1 MSEPPLLFQYL
12 SDLVIL
18 EIQGSAFES
27 LLKVLQTPDIPVE
40 QSNEISNVVFTELL
54 MAFDEGKLETDHMVS
69 FLQAAITDDEKASV
83 FAQVFD
89 VFPLTEPMGQLLAK
103 LSETNTIQPATYAQY
118 IDLESLIL
126 AGIVPK
132 DTLLKQLNTHKRDD
146 LYTQKKF
153 NLLHE
158 EFEGFSK
165 LINEFYAIIKNPH
178 NQLEVEYAVNVV
190 ELMIGHYQLDPTRV
204 LDVLLD
210 MFSNSIVG
218 NHRFMMDFLKLSRWW
233 PATPADCISGM
244 DSLSVGGCEQAS
256 KLLALKLVKH
266 PSDREFSEAF
276 KITVSILIKEG
287 FVSFGSLY
295 KYFTRP
301 DSSMEALEKKYKA
314 ELEDKIFRANA
325 SALALAAPLVDDEAE
340 NGSSSAATTTADKN
354 KASNVSLNSMLK
366 HNLEY
371 QFLNAFLGNGL
382 YWPSIY
388 ILSNYPFLAYVES
401 EVQEL
406 MARLFG
412 AIIEPLYRQI
422 SPFSSLEL
430 SAFQQEKQ
438 IPFSRPLNKVGL
450 EEPVSSLL
458 YCFKPTARAFSNK
471 KLTYCYTEWNSDIPI
486 LQSSDDLIAIS
497 QQFLKFL
504 GVFVS
509 SDLEVFQKI
518 CEIVVSALKADSGA
532 ESKQKWFNYY
542 RNFLLS
548 AVCAI
553 EDNPI
558 PIHKAYDILK
568 FFDVE
573 DRYNLYGELHQVL
586 AKNNPH
592 VKIFYGRAEKATKD
606 VLKRLSK
613 ENVKQIMRK
622 LAKISFANPLPCF
635 LTILQQIESY
645 DNLNSLVVET
655 ASFFSEYGW
664 DNLTLAILMRLTASG
679 RSNIQA
685 DGLNER
691 QWNQSLASFIGKIC
705 LRYPESVDLST
716 LILYLLKSFHSH
728 EIAGLIVLK
737 EMLSSMGGIQAIT
750 NLTPLQIDVIN
761 CGSSMTRIVYKTIG
775 DERFDKQVPGST
787 FCKSLYKLDAVNEF
801 LVLLCRA
808 NRNIISGDDFSHL
821 KVLANKNDEVDAVSH
836 LLCTLVSFFG
846 DRDSAKQLLPINE
859 LVGKYQVP
867 VPWAFE
873 LCREYLDQDRL
884 SKTQAS
890 LPELLP
896 DLFNGFEPNLFV
908 TFWKL
913 KLYDLNYSSSLYD
926 SELEKLLANVTSL
939 KENISFSRR
948 DKDVQKDVI
957 ERLRSD
963 LLRTEK
969 LLKEIP
975 AQRALHEEHEKRI
988 IEEVSGTFTSWF
1000 GREHSPLSILK
1011 LLELCILPRAVHSSF
1026 DALFSAKFLFFLH
1039 KLGTPNYSVIAALSI
1054 IFSKRLLF
1062 GTLFTCTPTEAENLG
1077 LFVSEILKVV
1087 NSWTKEETFNSQ
1099 VEAHPV
1105 VDENLQQIT
1114 FASFRRYV
1122 YDFHGRILDDI
1133 RDALHVTEYMSRR
1146 NAITFLKN
1154 LLGVYPTVEDH
1165 CEAVIELIENI
1176 SKREKRDDLKL
1187 SSSALIG
1194 HVKSRSG
1201 SWVHIWDFIDLSE
1214 EEKAEHVA
1222 RREKIEEER
1231 RKAAE
1236 AIKQAAMRKQE
1247 EERRKQEEERRKREQ
1262 EERKKEQERIEKLE
1276 KERTAQRQKASIN
1289 ALNYNESSES
1299 SVRTERSSVRGLE
1312 STTRSRY
1319 DQYTQNAPAKTE
1331 PVASVPRQDFKA
1343 PAAPR
1348 SGSGTGVSTPRSEAS
1363 DDLPK
1368 ARGESESR
1376 VLRQTALP
1384 SKSELP
1390 KVVNTAALK
1399 AKLQEAQRAS
1409 GRNTPSGPSRPPA
1422 PSAPS
1427 GPSRSTT
1434 PSNKSRAATP
1444 SGGVAKVT
1452 SPNAPTPKA
1461 ATSTSSASSRPA
1473 TPSGQRNATRPVEN
1487 AKTRATAATSSFSSS
1502 SGSVSAPSASRPQA
1516 PGARRGPLPPQK
1528 PPRDARSNFR
1538 SDHGRYDSQRDGLSS
1553 GSLGSSGSSAPLPPP
1568 SGPPPVPPPAGPPPR
1583 SENGSRDSKRRYNQP
1598 RGREYD
1604 KRQRY

>member
-1 MSEPPLLFQYL
+1 MSEAPPLSQYL

-18 EIQGSAFES
+18 EIQGSGFES
-27 LLKVLQTPDIPVE
+27 LLKVLQTPDISVE
-40 QSNEISNVVFTELL
+40 ESNEISNVVFTELL
-54 MAFDEGKLETDHMVS
+54 MAFDDGKLDADRIVS

-103 LSETNTIQPATYAQY
+103 LSEANTIQPATYAQY
-118 IDLESLIL
+118 IDMESLIL

-132 DTLLKQLNTHKRDD
+132 DTLFKQLNTHKRDD

-178 NQLEVEYAVNVV
+178 NQLEVDYAVNVV

-204 LDVLLD
+204 LDLLLD
-210 MFSNSIVG
+210 IFSNSIVG

-233 PATPADCISGM
+233 PTIPADCISGM
-244 DSLSVGGCEQAS
+244 GSLSIGGCEQAS
-256 KLLALKLVKH
+256 KLIALKLVKY
-266 PSDREFSEAF
+266 PSERELSETF

-340 NGSSSAATTTADKN
+340 NGSSSAATATAEKS
-354 KASNVSLNSMLK
+354 KAANVSLNSMLK
-366 HNLEY
+366 PNLEY
-371 QFLNAFLGNGL
+371 QFLKAFLGNGL

-430 SAFQQEKQ
+430 AAFQQEKK
-438 IPFSRPLNKVGL
+438 IAYSRPLNKVGL
-450 EEPVSSLL
+450 EDPVSSLL

-471 KLTYCYTEWNSDIPI
+471 KLTYCYTEWNSGIPI
-486 LQSSDDLIAIS
+486 LQSADDLIAIS

-518 CEIVVSALKADSGA
+518 CEIVVSALKADSGS

-548 AVCAI
+548 SVCAI

-573 DRYNLYGELHQVL
+573 DRYNLYGELHAVL

-592 VKIFYGRAEKATKD
+592 VKIVYGRAEKATKD

-635 LTILQQIESY
+635 LTVLQQIESY

-691 QWNQSLASFIGKIC
+691 QWIQSLASFIGKIC

-728 EIAGLIVLK
+728 DIAGLIVLK
-737 EMLSSMGGIQAIT
+737 EMLSSMGGIKAIT

-761 CGSSMTRIVYKTIG
+761 CGSSMTRIVFKTIG

-787 FCKSLYKLDAVNEF
+787 LCKSLFKLDAVNEL

-859 LVGKYQVP
+859 LVGKYKVP

-873 LCREYLDQDRL
+873 LCREFLDQDQL
-884 SKTQAS
+884 SQTQAS
-890 LPELLP
+890 FPDLLP
-896 DLFNGFEPNLFV
+896 DLFKGFEPNLFV

-948 DKDVQKDVI
+948 DKDVKKDVI

-969 LLKEIP
+969 LLSEIP
-975 AQRALHEEHEKRI
+975 AQRALHEEHERKI
-988 IEEVSGTFTSWF
+988 IEDVSGVFTSWI
-1000 GREHSPLSILK
+1000 GKEYSLLSILK

-1039 KLGTPNYSVIAALSI
+1039 KLGTPNYSAIAALSI

-1087 NSWTKEETFNSQ
+1087 NSWTKEETFNCQ

-1105 VDENLQQIT
+1105 VDENLEPIT

-1133 RDALHVTEYMSRR
+1133 REALHVTDYMSRR

-1194 HVKSRSG
+1194 HVKSRAG

-1236 AIKQAAMRKQE
+1236 AIKQAALRKQE
-1247 EERRKQEEERRKREQ
+1247 EEKKKQEEERRKREQ
-1262 EERKKEQERIEKLE
+1262 EERKKEQERTEKLE
-1276 KERTAQRQKASIN
+1276 KERIAQRQQASIN

-1312 STTRSRY
+1312 SLTRSRY
-1319 DQYTQNAPAKTE
+1319 DQYAQKAPTKAE
-1331 PVASVPRQDFKA
+1331 PVSSVGTLEFKP

-1348 SGSGTGVSTPRSEAS
+1348 SGSGTGASTPRAIGS

-1368 ARGESESR
+1368 ASR
-1376 VLRQTALP
+1376 DSVLRPTPLP
-1384 SKSELP
+1384 LKSEQP

-1409 GRNTPSGPSRPPA
+1409 GRITPSVPSRTSA

-1427 GPSRSTT
+1427 RPSASTT

-1444 SGGVAKVT
+1444 SGGSAKVT
-1452 SPNAPTPKA
+1452 APNAPTPKA

-1473 TPSGQRNATRPVEN
+1473 TPSGQRNTTRPVEN
-1487 AKTRATAATSSFSSS
+1487 AKTRATTAPSSFSSS
-1502 SGSVSAPSASRPQA
+1502 GGSVSVPSASRPQA
-1516 PGARRGPLPPQK
+1516 PGARRAPLPPQK

-1538 SDHGRYDSQRDGLSS
+1538 SDHGRYDSQRGGPSS
-1553 GSLGSSGSSAPLPPP
+1553 SLGSPGSSAPLPPP
-1568 SGPPPVPPPAGPPPR
+1568 SGPPPVPPPSGPPPR